1 MPMTLEQLVEES
13 RQLPQDLRAE
23 LVERILLAAQGGIAP
38 EVEHGWK
45 QETRRRVADIQ
56 SGQARG
62 IPLDEALAEARKR
75 AGL

>member
-13 RQLPQDLRAE
+13 RQLPQDVRAE
-23 LVERILLAAQGGIAP
+23 LVERILLAAHGGIEP
-38 EVEHGWK
+38 NVEEAWK
-45 QETRRRVADIQ
+45 QETRRRIAEIQ

-62 IPLDEALAEARKR
+62 VPLDEALADARKR